1 MYKRPVFVPD
11 LNINTEGGTLAE
23 ALDMARDAISI
34 WGITEQDA
42 GRTIP
47 EASDTMPTAA
57 GGQIVQRVDVDFEAY
72 RRDAT
77 AYPACFYKENDGY
90 SVIFP
95 DLNYLAT
102 QGDGFGDDM
111 RMAAECLAGY
121 MSAAQRD
128 GDAIP
133 APVSYTHLDVYKR
146 QLLAGEDPCGYG
158 RKDHPQDLDHHGNTG
173 RRRGLPDSPH
183 HLLLCLSACPGPAP
197 RDKRWAVSY
206 THLDVYKRQGQHLP
220 APARGRGDEAAAQPA
235 G

>member
-1 MYKRPVFVPD
+1 MKASYPVILTPAGRGYVVFVPN

-47 EASDTMPTAA
+47 EASDTMPTAV
-57 GGQIVQRVDVDFEAY
+57 GGQIVRRVEVDFEAY
-72 RRDAT
+72 RRGAT

-102 QGDGFGDDM
+102 QGDNFGDAM
-111 RMAAECLAGY
+111 QMVLECLVGY
-121 MSAAQRD
+121 LRAAQRD

-133 APVSYTHLDVYKR
+133 VPSDLR
-146 QLLAGEDPCGYG
+146 MISPAGCVGCVHQSAGRVRAAALPERGGYV
-158 RKDHPQDLDHHGNTG
+158 
-173 RRRGLPDSPH
+173 GLGFFPTSS
-183 HLLLCLSACPGPAP
+183 CN
-197 RDKRWAVSY
+197 
-206 THLDVYKRQGQHLP
+206 
-220 APARGRGDEAAAQPA
+220 ARGRVCTGPLLARAAYCIYVCPA
-235 G
+235 CKH